1 MFPYF
6 PRKIVKYANL
16 AIYFACF
23 RHIFCHPMRVKCP
36 THAAASQPW
45 QRQHVRVRHG
55 DPGFQP
61 SQGGVLPKQL
71 TLPGLG
77 SRGCRDHPM
86 VEYGGW
92 DYMVDECG
100 WRSIYLSIYLCMCV
114 GLYHVISGCIVR
126 SYSWLYDIWLYLVN
140 LATSASR
147 RFSIG
152 LKASSWPIQN
162 HPNGPATKA
171 IAHAN
176 S

>member
-23 RHIFCHPMRVKCP
+23 CHIFCHPMRVKCP

-55 DPGFQP
+55 DRGFQP

-77 SRGCRDHPM
+77 SRGWHPGTIQWLNM
-86 VEYGGW
+86 GMGLYGW
-92 DYMVDECG
+92 WM
-100 WRSIYLSIYLCMCV
+100 WMKIYLSIYMCV

-152 LKASSWPIQN
+152 LKASSWHIQN